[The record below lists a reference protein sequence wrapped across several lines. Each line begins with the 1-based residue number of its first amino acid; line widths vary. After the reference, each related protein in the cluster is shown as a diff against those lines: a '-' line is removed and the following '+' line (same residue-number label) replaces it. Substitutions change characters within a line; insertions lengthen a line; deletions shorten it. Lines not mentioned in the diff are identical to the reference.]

1 MWYMWNGVGRMTS
14 FYEIGG
20 LILSGAVAENE
31 YSSRSALEKKQR
43 SEDIKLMR
51 SVDNILDAHPKL
63 REKDSLL
70 EHWAKMA
77 SMPVRRGLSNVPEVI
92 SLRRRPRMLGV
103 WGIQVY
109 LEMIEANYQYFI
121 QGESIE
127 EW

>member
-1 MWYMWNGVGRMTS
+1 MNSY
-14 FYEIGG
+14 YEIGG
-20 LILSGAVAENE
+20 LILSGAELENAN
-31 YSSRSALEKKQR
+31 SDRSALEQKQR
-43 SEDIKLMR
+43 ADDIRLMR
-51 SVDNILDAHPKL
+51 TVKLPKGEFGKQKPMA
-63 REKDSLL
+63 EKDSLV

-77 SMPVRRGLSNVPEVI
+77 SMPVRRGLSDVPEVM

-121 QGESIE
+121 KGESTE

>member
-1 MWYMWNGVGRMTS
+1 MSSY
-14 FYEIGG
+14 YEIGG
-20 LILSGAVAENE
+20 LILSGAEFQNA
-31 YSSRSALEKKQR
+31 YSNRSVLEQKQR
-43 SEDIKLMR
+43 ANDIKLMR
-51 SVDNILDAHPKL
+51 NVKLPKGEFGTKTRL

-92 SLRRRPRMLGV
+92 SLRRKPRMLGV

-109 LEMIEANYQYFI
+109 LDMIESNYQYFI

>member
-1 MWYMWNGVGRMTS
+1 MTS

-20 LILSGAVAENE
+20 FILSGAEAENE
-31 YSSRSALEKKQR
+31 YSSRSTLEKKQR

-51 SVDNILDAHPKL
+51 NVKLPKGEFGKQKPMA
-63 REKDSLL
+63 EKDSLV

-77 SMPVRRGLSNVPEVI
+77 SMPVRRGLSDVPEVM

-121 QGESIE
+121 KGESTE